1 MHVLAAT
8 LCALSLERHAPQLQ
22 KNCARCK
29 LVRTTTYPETQLQD
43 NLLRL
48 SASLVRALHF
58 DFGTPCKGIL
68 LVNRLHKGAAIV
80 RWHAAEY
87 RFSVMGRSHGAVRT
101 SVGRPLRRP
110 RRGSA
115 AAACWQP
122 RRAVLCPSRSC
133 AAAATAAGPGAHSR
147 TALRAPAPIR
157 QRPLRTW
164 PPLPGPPHSQL
175 TPKLSRSRGSIC
187 DLHNDMCHLILR
199 LDSFLT
205 T

>member
-68 LVNRLHKGAAIV
+68 LVNRLHKGKWTAQGGCNCQMACSRVQILCNGSQSWSSAHQCRAAPPPAQT
-80 RWHAAEY
+80 RLCSCCMLAAAP
-87 RFSVMGRSHGAVRT
+87 RCAVPQPLLRSGSHRRGAGCAFAYSTPRT
-101 SVGRPLRRP
+101 STDPATPSENV
-110 RRGSA
+110 A
-115 AAACWQP
+115 AAP
-122 RRAVLCPSRSC
+122 RS
-133 AAAATAAGPGAHSR
+133 
-147 TALRAPAPIR
+147 PA
-157 QRPLRTW
+157 
-164 PPLPGPPHSQL
+164 
-175 TPKLSRSRGSIC
+175 
-187 DLHNDMCHLILR
+187 
-199 LDSFLT
+199 
-205 T
+205 